1 LEAINDCGGH
11 GWERKGNMI
20 GHEMHLAKMPWS
32 KVLLWDFLVPFLLI
46 ALSAWYLDG
55 RYSKSLL
62 QYLVDLPYLGKLLYG
77 SPVFGWYA
85 KWHFL
90 LFSIP
95 IALFSFSISF
105 RTARIP
111 GPGRAFFRWWQGLL
125 QLRIKKEKFIDS
137 FPPAFDRNSVEAA
150 ELIRTVC
157 KNAPLARVL
166 GYYKRFASD
175 IELDRRMGKDPE
187 SSSDYFPIIISEAI
201 RYRHIQVV
209 GGTGSGKSA
218 SIIAPM
224 LRDDAA
230 TTRLATLTVNP
241 KADLYLLKV
250 MADGVMKRK
259 RINPS
264 DRMPTAVISFSRKD
278 SLAYDPLLYGD
289 ADTLTK
295 KIMGSSEITHPFYKS
310 FQETWLMSFFRVIK
324 TEPLLV
330 DRVML
335 RHLYQFLTKPREVED
350 ALMSMCSSEHNIRR
364 LRVLST
370 AKPESL
376 AGVASHISQLVEDES
391 LAHIFDNPTGPQL
404 NIRDVIRKGGNVFL
418 DLDLSTKGPQ
428 GRALGRMIMM
438 EVQLLAGSRQAGFE
452 SKETGLQV
460 YLDEFASFAYNGF
473 IDLIDKCRSARV
485 GLLLAHQSLGNL
497 QRDNLSKSF
506 KDEVVD
512 NTFSKFFLTL
522 KDETAEWASRQMG
535 TRKILKKTL
544 TIGHATEQT
553 DTRGRQSHTLAFRED
568 FEPYVQPSDLHVDMG
583 FGYANIEGNDGK
595 LVRSPIRIGYVD
607 EKDLCSDQE
616 LFAFMKAT
624 LQGHPRRPRG
634 GSLIDNGV
642 PAGMPEEPIL
652 PPQPISGS
660 DFHSYTP
667 DGIGPDKF
675 ADEQSM
681 DEPDGPVSAGDMD
694 DLMNDSKDMEGNAD
708 A

>member
-1 LEAINDCGGH
+1 MEANISCRGS
-11 GWERKGNMI
+11 GWEREGNMI
-20 GHEMHLAKMPWS
+20 GHEMHQAKTPWY
-32 KVLLWDFLVPFLLI
+32 KVLIWDFLIPFLLI
-46 ALSAWYLDG
+46 TLIAWYFDG
-55 RYSKSLL
+55 RYSRSLL
-62 QYLVDLPYLGKLLYG
+62 QYLVDLPYIGKIFYG
-77 SPVFGWYA
+77 SQVFGWYT
-85 KWHFL
+85 KWHLL
-90 LFSIP
+90 LFAVP
-95 IALFSFSISF
+95 LVLFSFSISF

-111 GPGRAFFRWWQGLL
+111 GPGRAFFRWWQSLL
-125 QLRIKKEKFIDS
+125 QLRIKKEKYIDS
-137 FPPAFDRNSVEAA
+137 FPPVFDRNSAEVA
-150 ELIRTVC
+150 ELIGSIC
-157 KNAPLARVL
+157 KDAPLARVL

-175 IELDRRMGKDPE
+175 IEQDRRMGKNPE
-187 SSSDYFPIIISEAI
+187 SSTDYFPIIVSEAI

-224 LRDDAA
+224 LREDAA
-230 TTRLATLTVNP
+230 TTRLATLTINP

-250 MADGVMKRK
+250 MADGVLKRK

-330 DRVML
+330 NRVML

-404 NIRDVIRKGGNVFL
+404 NIREVIRKGGNVFL

-583 FGYANIEGNDGK
+583 FGYANIEGREGK
-595 LVRSPIRIGYVD
+595 LVRSPIRLGYVD

-634 GSLIDNGV
+634 GSLIDNSIPPGT
-642 PAGMPEEPIL
+642 PEEPIL
-652 PPQPISGS
+652 PPLPISQS

-667 DGIGPDKF
+667 EGMARAEKVEDVSP
-675 ADEQSM
+675 ADS
-681 DEPDGPVSAGDMD
+681 DGPVSSGDLD
-694 DLMNDSKDMEGNAD
+694 DLMNDPKNMEGNED